1 MDVRKIVVV
10 VEDVDVSR
18 TTLRW
23 SLHNLL
29 RYGDFLTL
37 LHVFSATKS
46 VSKKKARTL
55 RLQGYQLALSFK
67 EICNS
72 NFFNTNIEMIVTE
85 GDQEGGKIVAM
96 VREIGASA
104 LVVGLHHQS
113 FLYKLALAHDNI
125 ANSLSCRV
133 LAIKQPE
140 LPPLRGKTKEM
151 LPPLHCSST
160 LDFSQIEISG
170 LQIAD
175 IPTPKIPYRICPSPS
190 AIIWRSRRSRKKRS
204 CSNGGLDFNETG
216 LLLLSTPSL
225 TFGDWGILSF

>member
-18 TTLRW
+18 KALQW

-29 RYGDFLTL
+29 RYGDLLTL
-37 LHVFSATKS
+37 LHVFTATKS
-46 VSKKKARTL
+46 RNKKKARLL

-72 NFFNTNIEMIVTE
+72 NFFNTNIEMVVTE
-85 GDQEGGKIVAM
+85 GDQEGRKIVAM
-96 VREIGASA
+96 VREIGASV

-113 FLYKLALAHDNI
+113 FLYRLALGHDNI

-140 LPPLRGKTKEM
+140 LSTPPPLRAKTSER
-151 LPPLHCSST
+151 LPPLDRST
-160 LDFSQIEISG
+160 TMDFSQIEISG
-170 LQIAD
+170 LHVPD
-175 IPTPKIPYRICPSPS
+175 IPPPKIPYRICPSPS
-190 AIIWRSRRSRKKRS
+190 AIIWRPRGSRKKNS
-204 CSNGGLDFNETG
+204 CSNGGA
-216 LLLLSTPSL
+216 
-225 TFGDWGILSF
+225 

>member
-18 TTLRW
+18 KALQW

-29 RYGDFLTL
+29 RYGDLLTL
-37 LHVFSATKS
+37 LHVFTATTS
-46 VSKKKARTL
+46 RNKKKARLL

-72 NFFNTNIEMIVTE
+72 NFFNTNIEMVVTE
-85 GDQEGGKIVAM
+85 GDQEGRKIVAM
-96 VREIGASA
+96 VREIGASV

-113 FLYKLALAHDNI
+113 FLYRLALGHDNI

-140 LPPLRGKTKEM
+140 LSTTPPLRAKTSER
-151 LPPLHCSST
+151 LPPLDSST
-160 LDFSQIEISG
+160 TMDFSQIEISG
-170 LQIAD
+170 LHVPD
-175 IPTPKIPYRICPSPS
+175 IPPPKIPYRICPSPS
-190 AIIWRSRRSRKKRS
+190 AIIWRPRGSRKKNS
-204 CSNGGLDFNETG
+204 CSNGGA
-216 LLLLSTPSL
+216 
-225 TFGDWGILSF
+225 

>member
-18 TTLRW
+18 KALQW

-29 RYGDFLTL
+29 RYGDLLTL
-37 LHVFSATKS
+37 LHVFTATKS
-46 VSKKKARTL
+46 TNKKKARLL

-72 NFFNTNIEMIVTE
+72 NFFNTNIEMVVTE
-85 GDQEGGKIVAM
+85 GDQEGRKIVAM
-96 VREIGASA
+96 VREIGASV

-113 FLYKLALAHDNI
+113 FLYRLALGQDNI

-140 LPPLRGKTKEM
+140 LSPPPPLRAKTRER
-151 LPPLHCSST
+151 LPPLDSST
-160 LDFSQIEISG
+160 TMDFSQIEISG
-170 LQIAD
+170 LHVPD
-175 IPTPKIPYRICPSPS
+175 IPPPKIPYRICPSPS
-190 AIIWRSRRSRKKRS
+190 AIIWRPRGSRKKKS
-204 CSNGGLDFNETG
+204 CSNGGA
-216 LLLLSTPSL
+216 
-225 TFGDWGILSF
+225 

>member
-10 VEDVDVSR
+10 VEDEEVSR
-18 TTLRW
+18 TALQW

-29 RYGDFLTL
+29 RYGDLLTL
-37 LHVFSATKS
+37 LHVFSATKPM
-46 VSKKKARTL
+46 SKNKARML

-85 GDQEGGKIVAM
+85 GDQEGRKIVAM

-113 FLYKLALAHDNI
+113 FLYKLALAHGDNI

-140 LPPLRGKTKEM
+140 LPPPRGKTREM
-151 LPPLHCSST
+151 LPPLDGSTT

-170 LQIAD
+170 LQAPD

-190 AIIWRSRRSRKKRS
+190 AILWRSRGSRKKRS
-204 CSNGGLDFNETG
+204 
-216 LLLLSTPSL
+216 
-225 TFGDWGILSF
+225 

>member
-10 VEDVDVSR
+10 VEDIEVSR
-18 TTLRW
+18 TALRW

-29 RYGDFLTL
+29 RYGDLLTL

-46 VSKKKARTL
+46 MSKKKARML
-55 RLQGYQLALSFK
+55 RLKGYQLALSFK

-85 GDQEGGKIVAM
+85 GDQEGRKIVAM
-96 VREIGASA
+96 VREIGASS
-104 LVVGLHHQS
+104 LVVGLHRPAGVKWR
-113 FLYKLALAHDNI
+113 FIGRFKTVIRLALAHYDNI

-140 LPPLRGKTKEM
+140 LTPLRGKTREM
-151 LPPLHCSST
+151 LPPLDGSTT

-170 LQIAD
+170 LQ
-175 IPTPKIPYRICPSPS
+175 
-190 AIIWRSRRSRKKRS
+190 
-204 CSNGGLDFNETG
+204 
-216 LLLLSTPSL
+216 
-225 TFGDWGILSF
+225 

>member
-18 TTLRW
+18 KALQW

-29 RYGDFLTL
+29 RYGDLLTL
-37 LHVFSATKS
+37 LHVFTATKS
-46 VSKKKARTL
+46 RNKKKARLL

-72 NFFNTNIEMIVTE
+72 NFFNTNIEMVVTE
-85 GDQEGGKIVAM
+85 GDQEGRKIVAM
-96 VREIGASA
+96 VREIGASV

-113 FLYKLALAHDNI
+113 FLYRLALGHDNI

-140 LPPLRGKTKEM
+140 LSPPPPLRAKTRER
-151 LPPLHCSST
+151 LPPLDSST
-160 LDFSQIEISG
+160 TMDFSQIEISG
-170 LQIAD
+170 LHVPD
-175 IPTPKIPYRICPSPS
+175 IPPPKIPYRICPSPS
-190 AIIWRSRRSRKKRS
+190 AIIWRARGSRKKKS
-204 CSNGGLDFNETG
+204 CSNGGA
-216 LLLLSTPSL
+216 
-225 TFGDWGILSF
+225 

>member
-18 TTLRW
+18 KALQW

-29 RYGDFLTL
+29 RYGDLLTL
-37 LHVFSATKS
+37 LHVFTATKS
-46 VSKKKARTL
+46 RNKKKARLL

-72 NFFNTNIEMIVTE
+72 NFFNTNIEMVVTE
-85 GDQEGGKIVAM
+85 GDQEGRKIVAM
-96 VREIGASA
+96 VREIGASV

-113 FLYKLALAHDNI
+113 FLYRLALGHDNI

-140 LPPLRGKTKEM
+140 LSPPPPLRAKTRER
-151 LPPLHCSST
+151 LPPLDSST
-160 LDFSQIEISG
+160 TMDFSQIEISG
-170 LQIAD
+170 LHVPD
-175 IPTPKIPYRICPSPS
+175 IPPPKIPYRICPSPS
-190 AIIWRSRRSRKKRS
+190 AIIWRPRGSRKKKS
-204 CSNGGLDFNETG
+204 CSNGGA
-216 LLLLSTPSL
+216 
-225 TFGDWGILSF
+225 